1 MVPRPQALALT
12 LCERVIIEQ
21 GKRNPSLI
29 GIFMARSV
37 EQFPSEAVAFSAFA
51 AVMGGRGT
59 GIVELVAI
67 RLATDEQIYSQ
78 RGEVTFP
85 DRRAVIHAHFRVSG
99 IRFPEAGSY
108 EFMLLVDGD
117 LIAQTRLLVDRRE
130 DAA

>member
-12 LCERVIIEQ
+12 LCDRVIIEQ
-21 GKRNPSLI
+21 GTRNPSLI
-29 GIFMARSV
+29 GTFLARSV

-51 AVMGGRGT
+51 AVRGGRGT

-67 RLATDEQIYSQ
+67 RLATNEQIYSQ

-85 DRRAVIHAHFRVSG
+85 DRHAVVHAHFRVSG
-99 IRFPEAGSY
+99 IRFPEPGSY

-117 LIAQTRLLVDRRE
+117 LIAQTRLVVGRRE
-130 DAA
+130 DTA